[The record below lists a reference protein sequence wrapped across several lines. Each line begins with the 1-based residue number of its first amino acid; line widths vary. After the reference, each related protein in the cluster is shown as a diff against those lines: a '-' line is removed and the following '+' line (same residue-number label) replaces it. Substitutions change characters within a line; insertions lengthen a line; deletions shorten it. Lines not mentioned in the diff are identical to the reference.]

1 MNNRTSVLKLAL
13 SATVFSAAL
22 WAQYE
27 AAEVLGTVHDPA
39 GAVIPNASV
48 TLINQETGI
57 QSKVAADEKGNF
69 DFFNVK
75 VGRYTIAVEH
85 AGFAKYTAKDVPVD
99 VNARQRVEV
108 AMQVGAVSETVNV
121 TGAAAPLETDSSEH
135 GQVID
140 TQQVVEL
147 PLNGRNY
154 ADLALLS
161 TNTIKSPM
169 AISFSPSGTPREA
182 AFNVN
187 GMRSTYNNFLLDGQ
201 DNNYYGTSNQGYS

>member
-1 MNNRTSVLKLAL
+1 
-13 SATVFSAAL
+13 
-22 WAQYE
+22 
-27 AAEVLGTVHDPA
+27 
-39 GAVIPNASV
+39 
-48 TLINQETGI
+48 
-57 QSKVAADEKGNF
+57 
-69 DFFNVK
+69 
-75 VGRYTIAVEH
+75 
-85 AGFAKYTAKDVPVD
+85 VD
-99 VNARQRVEV
+99 
-108 AMQVGAVSETVNV
+108 V

-140 TQQVVEL
+140 AAQVVEL

-201 DNNYYGTSNQGYS
+201 DNNYYGTSNQGYSSFGTIRSTYPPRQVQFALKASF